1 MAEQMTA
8 VENVEAEQALLR
20 RGKQILEHQESG
32 DHKVARAIRDSIPFQ
47 MAMQRLRD
55 RGEEAP
61 PIVSGQ
67 SWVCLVLAAAEHAE
81 REAMT

>member
-1 MAEQMTA
+1 MAEQITA
-8 VENVEAEQALLR
+8 EESVKAEQALLQ

-32 DHKVARAIRDSIPFQ
+32 DHKVARAIRDSIPFH

-55 RGEEAP
+55 KGEEAP
-61 PIVSGQ
+61 PIVNGQ

-81 REAMT
+81 REAQT